1 MIVQLCISFA
11 AVICLACWIFQ
22 DCRSLRI
29 LLVLLQGRRASGQPD
44 ATKPYVLSDLSSG
57 AQPSHRSS
65 AWYPLKLMR
74 EKNGLSKTAHRK
86 VCKGSGE
93 SCWPIQHFC
102 THWWCF
108 MKIKKPPGNR
118 SVSERGTGINSW
130 SLTAHLSSAN
140 THTAPCKTHFDQGER
155 ASGEKRDQWH
165 VIEEASSVMQK
176 NFPSDNVRGAFFL
189 STIRNNNL
197 DFLSFYQKYR
207 L

>member
-29 LLVLLQGRRASGQPD
+29 LLVAVLLLLQGRRASGQPD

-140 THTAPCKTHFDQGER
+140 TLHCKTLCSLKTVQKKSHPFTCEV
-155 ASGEKRDQWH
+155 SH
-165 VIEEASSVMQK
+165 V
-176 NFPSDNVRGAFFL
+176 
-189 STIRNNNL
+189 
-197 DFLSFYQKYR
+197 YQQF
-207 L
+207 

>member
-29 LLVLLQGRRASGQPD
+29 LLVAVLLLLLQGRRASGQPD

-140 THTAPCKTHFDQGER
+140 TLHCKTPC
-155 ASGEKRDQWH
+155 SLKT
-165 VIEEASSVMQK
+165 VQK
-176 NFPSDNVRGAFFL
+176 SLIYVPSEPPL
-189 STIRNNNL
+189 LKHYS
-197 DFLSFYQKYR
+197 
-207 L
+207 